1 MKTVRILACALPLM
15 LAACQPSPASKPAA
29 QAESP
34 ASSMPRPQA
43 SLIELMSS
51 VVAPTA
57 DLIWGAVGSTEGPKG
72 PVETKPT
79 TDKDWAELRQKVML
93 LAEAANLM
101 SVPGRHV
108 LLPGQKLANP
118 AGPGDLTPEQSEARI
133 NAEWPAFLAFAQ
145 TLQNSAL
152 TTLKSVDTRD
162 LDAFTEAGGAIDE
175 ACEQCHK
182 HFWYPDAP
190 NPP

>member
-1 MKTVRILACALPLM
+1 
-15 LAACQPSPASKPAA
+15 
-29 QAESP
+29 
-34 ASSMPRPQA
+34 
-43 SLIELMSS
+43 
-51 VVAPTA
+51 
-57 DLIWGAVGSTEGPKG
+57 
-72 PVETKPT
+72 
-79 TDKDWAELRQKVML
+79 VML

-152 TTLKSVDTRD
+152 TTLKSVDARD

-190 NPP
+190 TPP

>member
-29 QAESP
+29 QAETP
-34 ASSMPRPQA
+34 APSMPRPQA

-190 NPP
+190 TPP